1 MSGASHEIQHNSNNK
16 KIALLIA
23 VLALFLAVSE
33 TISKSYQTEV
43 LILQMKSSD
52 LWAFY
57 QSKNIRQSS
66 MKNSKEIVNIIG
78 KNDDKTKEVIQRWD
92 KDILRYDSE
101 PATGDGKAELME
113 KAKQAEHERDVVL
126 KKYHR
131 LEIASGL
138 LQVAIV
144 IASASVVTGVAILFW
159 CSGGLGIVS
168 IFFITFGI
176 FFS

>member
-1 MSGASHEIQHNSNNK
+1 MSDASHEIQHHSTNK

-23 VLALFLAVSE
+23 VLALFLALAE
-33 TISKSYQTEV
+33 TIGKSYQTQV
-43 LILQMKSSD
+43 LISQMQASD

-57 QSKNIRQSS
+57 QSKNIRQSNI
-66 MKNSKEIVNIIG
+66 KNSKDLVNIIG
-78 KNDDKTKEVIQRWD
+78 KNDSITKDTIEKWD
-92 KDILRYDSE
+92 KDISRYESE
-101 PATGDGKAELME
+101 PSTGEGKAELMQ
-113 KAKQAEHERDVVL
+113 KAKKAEHERDIFL

-144 IASASVVTGVAILFW
+144 IASASVITGVSILFW
-159 CSGGLGIVS
+159 CSGGLGIIS
-168 IFFITFGI
+168 LFFLFFGI

>member
-23 VLALFLAVSE
+23 VLALFLAISE

-66 MKNSKEIVNIIG
+66 MKNSKDIVNIIG
-78 KNDDKTKEVIQRWD
+78 KNDDKTKEAIQRWD
-92 KDILRYDSE
+92 KDIVRYDSE

-159 CSGGLGIVS
+159 CSGGLGIIS
-168 IFFITFGI
+168 LFFIIFGI

>member
-23 VLALFLAVSE
+23 VLALFLAISE

-66 MKNSKEIVNIIG
+66 MKNSKDIVNIIG
-78 KNDDKTKEVIQRWD
+78 KNDDKTKETIQRWD

-168 IFFITFGI
+168 LFFITFGI

>member
-66 MKNSKEIVNIIG
+66 MKNSKDIVNIIG
-78 KNDDKTKEVIQRWD
+78 KNDDKTKEAIQRWD

>member
-23 VLALFLAVSE
+23 VLALFLAISE

-66 MKNSKEIVNIIG
+66 MKNSKDIVNIIG
-78 KNDDKTKEVIQRWD
+78 KNDDKTKEAIQRWD
-92 KDILRYDSE
+92 KDIVRYDSE

-159 CSGGLGIVS
+159 CSGGLGIIS
-168 IFFITFGI
+168 LFFITFGI

>member
-1 MSGASHEIQHNSNNK
+1 
-16 KIALLIA
+16 
-23 VLALFLAVSE
+23 
-33 TISKSYQTEV
+33 
-43 LILQMKSSD
+43 
-52 LWAFY
+52 
-57 QSKNIRQSS
+57 
-66 MKNSKEIVNIIG
+66 MKNSKDIVNIIG
-78 KNDDKTKEVIQRWD
+78 KNDDKTKEAIQRWD
-92 KDILRYDSE
+92 KDIVRYDSE

-168 IFFITFGI
+168 LFFITFGI

>member
-23 VLALFLAVSE
+23 VLALFLAISE

-66 MKNSKEIVNIIG
+66 MKNSKDIVNIIG
-78 KNDDKTKEVIQRWD
+78 KNDDKTKEAIQRWD

-159 CSGGLGIVS
+159 CSGGLGIIS
-168 IFFITFGI
+168 LFFITFGI

>member
-23 VLALFLAVSE
+23 VLALFLAISE

-43 LILQMKSSD
+43 LISQMKSSD

-57 QSKNIRQSS
+57 QSKTIRQSS
-66 MKNSKEIVNIIG
+66 MKNSKDIVNIIG
-78 KNDDKTKEVIQRWD
+78 KSDEKTKDAIQRWD
-92 KDILRYDSE
+92 KDIARYDSE

-113 KAKQAEHERDVVL
+113 KAKKAEHERDVFL

-144 IASASVVTGVAILFW
+144 IASASVVTGVAMLFW
-159 CSGGLGIVS
+159 FSGGLGIIS
-168 IFFITFGI
+168 LFFLTFGI
-176 FFS
+176 FFN

>member
-78 KNDDKTKEVIQRWD
+78 KNDDKTKEAIQRWD

>member
-23 VLALFLAVSE
+23 VLALFLAISE

-66 MKNSKEIVNIIG
+66 MKNSKDIVNIIG
-78 KNDDKTKEVIQRWD
+78 KNDDKTKEAIQRWD
-92 KDILRYDSE
+92 KDIVRYDSE

-168 IFFITFGI
+168 LFFITFGI

>member
-23 VLALFLAVSE
+23 VLALFLAISE

-66 MKNSKEIVNIIG
+66 MKNSKDIVNIIG
-78 KNDDKTKEVIQRWD
+78 KNDDKTKEAIQRWD

-168 IFFITFGI
+168 LFFITFGI

>member
-66 MKNSKEIVNIIG
+66 MKNSKDIVNIIG
-78 KNDDKTKEVIQRWD
+78 KNDDKTKETIQRWD

-159 CSGGLGIVS
+159 CSGGLGIIS